1 MDPQLRTYGLFAW
14 WWAGQF
20 PRTGYAQLRGRVV
33 HLLVVRWLLWLPAY
47 RRYTEDRL
55 AHEWMH
61 IERGDG
67 WHDPEPGDVMSSRVL
82 FARTDKQGARER
94 SAAWRAVV
102 RTW

>member
-1 MDPQLRTYGLFAW
+1 MRALRTYGVFAW

-20 PRTGYAQLRGRVV
+20 PRTGYADLRAGVV

-61 IERGDG
+61 LERGDG
-67 WHDPEPGDVMSSRVL
+67 WHDPEPGDVMSARVWGR
-82 FARTDKQGARER
+82 RTDKLDALKKSEV
-94 SAAWRAVV
+94 WRAEV
-102 RTW
+102 RSW